1 MRPLMISACSVPT
14 SVRVRARVRVG
25 VRVRWCPVS
34 YTYVICICGLLG
46 EAPRPLLRHELQLV
60 LSVEVRVLVH
70 LVRGRI
76 GVGVRFGVRVGM
88 RVGVE
93 G

>member
-1 MRPLMISACSVPT
+1 M
-14 SVRVRARVRVG
+14 
-25 VRVRWCPVS
+25 VS
-34 YTYVICICGLLG
+34 CVLYICNMMHMCIGLLG